1 MVLKEWKLKTQ
12 DNINIINFS
21 WNFMLV
27 FFWNSMLVADYALKN
42 KILKQIIFKLL
53 NLHVRNVNKI

>member
-21 WNFMLV
+21 WN
-27 FFWNSMLVADYALKN
+27 SMLVADYTLKN

>member
-12 DNINIINFS
+12 DNISIINFS

-27 FFWNSMLVADYALKN
+27 FFWNSMLVADYTLKN

>member
-12 DNINIINFS
+12 DNINIINFA

-27 FFWNSMLVADYALKN
+27 FFWNSMLVADYTLKN

>member
-1 MVLKEWKLKTQ
+1 MVLKEWKLKIQ

>member
-12 DNINIINFS
+12 DNINILNFS

-27 FFWNSMLVADYALKN
+27 FFWNSMLVADYTLKN

>member
-27 FFWNSMLVADYALKN
+27 FFWNSMLVADYTLKN